1 MTPPSRQKAAT
12 TEGSRA
18 ARAKSAVPGRAAPPR
33 AVHPWGTQS
42 VHRAISILRE
52 LATKGQYG
60 LRLVDIAGAMGLERP
75 TAHRIVKGLMAQ
87 GMIMQDPDTR
97 TYRLGHLVYELGL
110 AASPHF
116 TLRELCQPGL
126 QRLAEKSGDS
136 VFLLVKSG
144 QDSVCLDRFEG
155 SFQIKARTLDIGVRR
170 PLGVGAGGLSLLMA
184 LPPGEMERVISL
196 NSPRFGAFGRL
207 TTERLQNAIRMSRA
221 AGYAINDE
229 DVLPGI
235 AAIGV
240 ALRPREGLPYAAMS
254 IAGISAR
261 FAGPRREELA
271 QMLLKE
277 VRAMEK
283 KLNALDSP
291 WG

>member
-1 MTPPSRQKAAT
+1 MAPAQAVAFVSRLCGERAGEAQPAYDLWACALVLAEMAGVAHAAT
-12 TEGSRA
+12 TA
-18 ARAKSAVPGRAAPPR
+18 AVRGYKS
-33 AVHPWGTQS
+33 W
-42 VHRAISILRE
+42 II
-52 LATKGQYG
+52 
-60 LRLVDIAGAMGLERP
+60 
-75 TAHRIVKGLMAQ
+75 
-87 GMIMQDPDTR
+87 
-97 TYRLGHLVYELGL
+97 
-110 AASPHF
+110 
-116 TLRELCQPGL
+116 
-126 QRLAEKSGDS
+126 
-136 VFLLVKSG
+136 
-144 QDSVCLDRFEG
+144 
-155 SFQIKARTLDIGVRR
+155 
-170 PLGVGAGGLSLLMA
+170 
-184 LPPGEMERVISL
+184 
-196 NSPRFGAFGRL
+196 
-207 TTERLQNAIRMSRA
+207 ERLQNAIRMSRA